1 MNKPILSF
9 VEIMVTQACNISC
22 HGCTNY
28 SDLSHAGYLTWE
40 QGKKQIEPWLDRV
53 EILDFGILGGEPLIN
68 PDIRNWIVGLRELLP
83 NAQIRFTTNGLL
95 LEKHYDVVQ
104 LLSDIGN
111 SVFKITMH
119 TNTTSVEKIIEKI
132 SAEYDWELVTEH
144 GINRMKTKNN
154 FRFQVN
160 RPKVFIKSYVG
171 TYPDIKPHHNNPVE
185 SFAICNQ
192 QMCPLMYNGKI
203 YKCST
208 SGLLED
214 TLRRFNNPNFDLW
227 RNYIPQG
234 LLPTCSDDDLHI
246 FLDDFGNPN
255 AICGQCPSN
264 KDTSSHVNHL
274 THVTM
279 KKNWI

>member
-28 SDLSHAGYLTWE
+28 SDLPHAGYLTWE

-203 YKCST
+203 YKTQKQEIFDVCGAGDVFLS
-208 SGLLED
+208 SFVYKFLQNQNIED
-214 TLRRFNNPNFDLW
+214 S
-227 RNYIPQG
+227 I
-234 LLPTCSDDDLHI
+234 I
-246 FLDDFGNPN
+246 FANKCASFSVGKIGSYVLSQKDIDILDF
-255 AICGQCPSN
+255 
-264 KDTSSHVNHL
+264 
-274 THVTM
+274 
-279 KKNWI
+279 